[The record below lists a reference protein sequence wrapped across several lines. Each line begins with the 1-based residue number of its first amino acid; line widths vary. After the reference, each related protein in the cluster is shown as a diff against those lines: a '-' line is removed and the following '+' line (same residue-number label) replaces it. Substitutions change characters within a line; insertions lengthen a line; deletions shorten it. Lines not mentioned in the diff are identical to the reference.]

1 MAVQILTDEQKR
13 VIKVA
18 YMGGRTMES
27 LAKDFKVSRRTI
39 GRVLE
44 EQGIVSEIKKSKEQD
59 QEFLDMLKKYN
70 VQTPEQLERIFLTPA
85 LVLPNVLAF
94 LQEAN
99 ESELAYLFYEAAL
112 SKIKER
118 MKAKEQPTL
127 NERNLVKNVIH

>member
-44 EQGIVSEIKKSKEQD
+44 EQGIVSEIKKSREQN
-59 QEFLDMLKKYN
+59 QEFLDLLRKYN
-70 VQTPEQLERIFLTPA
+70 VQTPEQLERIFNTPV

-99 ESELAYLFYEAAL
+99 DSELAYLFYEAAL

-127 NERNLVKNVIH
+127 NEPVLAKNVIH